1 MMTRERPAVV
11 AIVGPTASGKT
22 GLAIDL
28 ANRFSGEVISA
39 DSRQVYRDLDI
50 GTAKVTEAETQG
62 IPHHLIDIV
71 SLPNIYTA
79 NDFVRDATVAIS
91 SVTGRGNLPI
101 IAGGTFFYLDLL
113 FGKSQAAPVAPNQKL
128 REQLAGYDTKQLLE
142 QLEVLDP
149 DRAASIDPHNPR
161 RLVRA
166 IEIAATLGKNPA
178 PENPTNPYRTLIL
191 GVDRDREEL
200 RARFATRAD
209 KWLKAGI
216 IEETQALLDNDI
228 TRDRIQ
234 ELGFEYTLVLQLID
248 NEISVEEWRE
258 RFVQKNWQYA
268 KRQLTWLR
276 RDTDICWINPREPE
290 AVHGVVQDFL
300 ATE

>member
-1 MMTRERPAVV
+1 MV

-28 ANRFSGEVISA
+28 AQRFSGEVISA

-50 GTAKVTEAETQG
+50 GTAKVTEAEMQG
-62 IPHHLIDIV
+62 IPHHLLDIV
-71 SLPNIYTA
+71 SLPNTYTA
-79 NDFVRDATVAIS
+79 NDFVRDATVAIG

-113 FGKSQAAPVAPNQKL
+113 FGKAQTAPVAPNLKL
-128 REQLAGYDTKQLLE
+128 REQLATYSTKQLFE
-142 QLEVLDP
+142 QLQTLDP
-149 DRAASIDPHNPR
+149 NRAATIDPDNPR

-166 IEIAATLGKNPA
+166 IEIAATLGKNPT
-178 PENPTNPYRTLIL
+178 PPNPANPYRTLTL
-191 GVDRDREEL
+191 GIDRDREEL
-200 RARFATRAD
+200 RTRFATRAD
-209 KWLKAGI
+209 EWLKAGI

-248 NEISVEEWRE
+248 NEIPVEEWRE

-276 RDTDICWINPREPE
+276 RDTDICWVNPREPE
-290 AVHGVVQDFL
+290 AVHDVVQDFL